1 MKTLAAGYALGVL
14 TNALLAF
21 RGGEVAWVVAAVAMS
36 GLYIAV
42 EEVVEKASVAQFL
55 PRELRSLGLGI
66 LACANALGDMVSSVT
81 VGVLLQRGSP
91 ALAFGIPAAV
101 GALGVVWLLA
111 VLPRLEP
118 KPA

>member
-1 MKTLAAGYALGVL
+1 MRTLAAGYALGVL

-21 RGGEVAWVVAAVAMS
+21 RGGQVAWVVAAVAMS
-36 GLYIAV
+36 GLYVAV
-42 EEVVEKASVAQFL
+42 EEVVEKASVAQLL

-66 LACANALGDMVSSVT
+66 LACANAIGDMVSSVG

-101 GALGVVWLLA
+101 GALGVLWLLA

-118 KPA
+118 KPS